1 VKNNPIDDIVK
12 CNIDIS
18 SPISGDESFG
28 NILVVV
34 PGPKADEDSSVKGT
48 VKISKVEELKEY
60 GYTEEE
66 DAYIAADVAFSQ
78 NPSPSYL
85 YLCIR
90 TKSEETYENIEDTL
104 NRANSECG
112 FYGVCLIAYD
122 DPNDIKLAAK
132 WVEAH
137 EKLFGFSY
145 TDIDSCPVTETTY
158 YRTFGL
164 FSGKADGYEAGSQPK
179 ENQFAA
185 LALMAK
191 CFGYA
196 PGSETWH
203 LKEIAD
209 ITPSVLSSE
218 EKSKLEKANI
228 NKYLTYAGSNVTI
241 GGMVLAGEWIDVI
254 RFRDWLKNQMQTR
267 VFRVMKTNRKVPFL
281 DTGIGLIE
289 GAIEATL
296 LEGQTVGG
304 IAPSEYDEDGNEVP
318 GFTVK
323 VPRATDFTEAERKSR
338 KITGFRYSAKLSG
351 AIHLVEI
358 NGYLTF

>member
-1 VKNNPIDDIVK
+1 MKNNPIDDIVK

-48 VKISKVEELKEY
+48 IKISKVEELKEY

-66 DAYIAADVAFSQ
+66 DGYIAADVAFSQ
-78 NPSPSYL
+78 TPSPSFV

-90 TKSEETYENIEDTL
+90 NKPDSYENIEDTL

-112 FYGVCLIAYD
+112 FYGVCLIGYD

-191 CFGYA
+191 CFG
-196 PGSETWH
+196 
-203 LKEIAD
+203 I
-209 ITPSVLSSE
+209 
-218 EKSKLEKANI
+218 
-228 NKYLTYAGSNVTI
+228 
-241 GGMVLAGEWIDVI
+241 
-254 RFRDWLKNQMQTR
+254 
-267 VFRVMKTNRKVPFL
+267 
-281 DTGIGLIE
+281 
-289 GAIEATL
+289 
-296 LEGQTVGG
+296 
-304 IAPSEYDEDGNEVP
+304 
-318 GFTVK
+318 
-323 VPRATDFTEAERKSR
+323 
-338 KITGFRYSAKLSG
+338 
-351 AIHLVEI
+351 
-358 NGYLTF
+358 

>member
-1 VKNNPIDDIVK
+1 MKNNPIDDIVK

-48 VKISKVEELKEY
+48 IKISKVEELKEY

-66 DAYIAADVAFSQ
+66 DGYIAADVAFSQ
-78 NPSPSYL
+78 TPSPSFV

-90 TKSEETYENIEDTL
+90 NKPDSYENIEDTL

-112 FYGVCLIAYD
+112 FYGVCLIGYD

-158 YRTFGL
+158 YEHSACFPERQMAMKQDPSRRRTSCCPCLNG
-164 FSGKADGYEAGSQPK
+164 
-179 ENQFAA
+179 
-185 LALMAK
+185 K

-203 LKEIAD
+203 LKEIAE

-218 EKSKLEKANI
+218 EKAKLEKANI

-241 GGMVLAGEWIDVI
+241 GGMDLAGEWIDVI

-267 VFRVMKTNRKVPFL
+267 VFRVMKSNKKVPFL
-281 DTGIGLIE
+281 DTGISLIE

-296 LEGQTVGG
+296 LEGQTVGWDCP
-304 IAPSEYDEDGNEVP
+304 I
-318 GFTVK
+318 
-323 VPRATDFTEAERKSR
+323 R
-338 KITGFRYSAKLSG
+338 I
-351 AIHLVEI
+351 
-358 NGYLTF
+358 